1 MPTDNFKLLA
11 QAQLGTSAAAVYG
24 AVPANHETIIKYIT
38 VVNNDTEAL
47 WFTLFHTTGTTYT
60 EATTIIPE
68 ATIPAG
74 GWAEFNGTITMDATD
89 ILAGQGEQASELTIT
104 VWGDEIDVS

>member
-1 MPTDNFKLLA
+1 MPTDNFKLLH
-11 QAQLGTSAAAVYG
+11 QSQLSTTAG
-24 AVPANHETIIKYIT
+24 ALYTVPANHETIIKNIT
-38 VVNNDTEAL
+38 VGNNDTEAL

-68 ATIPAG
+68 ATIAAG
-74 GWAEFNGTITMDATD
+74 GWAEWEGSMTLDASD
-89 ILAGQGEQASELTIT
+89 VLGGDGEQASELTIT

>member
-1 MPTDNFKLLA
+1 MPTDNFKLLH
-11 QAQLGTSAAAVYG
+11 QSQITTTAAALYT
-24 AVPANHETIIKYIT
+24 VPADHETIVKYIT

-68 ATIPAG
+68 ATLPIG
-74 GWAEFNGTITMDATD
+74 GWAEFNGTITMDAAD
-89 ILAGQGEQASELTIT
+89 IIGGDAEQGSEITISIY
-104 VWGDEIDVS
+104 GDEIDVS

>member
-1 MPTDNFKLLA
+1 MPTDNFKLIH
-11 QAQLGTSAAAVYG
+11 QSQLSTTAG
-24 AVPANHETIIKYIT
+24 ALYTVPANNETIIKNMT

-47 WFTLFHTTGTTYT
+47 WFTLFHTTGTTYS

-68 ATIPAG
+68 ATLPAG
-74 GWAEFNGTITMDATD
+74 GWAEFDGTITMDASD
-89 ILAGQGEQASELTIT
+89 VLGGDAQQASEITIT

>member
-1 MPTDNFKLLA
+1 MPKDNFKLLHQSQITTTA
-11 QAQLGTSAAAVYG
+11 G
-24 AVPANHETIIKYIT
+24 ALYTVPANHETIIKSIS

-47 WFTLFHTTGTTYT
+47 WFTLFHTTGTTYS

-68 ATIPAG
+68 ATIAAG
-74 GWAEFNGTITMDATD
+74 GWAEWEGAITMDASD
-89 ILAGQGEQASELTIT
+89 VLGGDAEQASEITIT

>member
-1 MPTDNFKLLA
+1 MPSDNFKMLA
-11 QAQLGTSAAAVYG
+11 QAQLGTSEAAVYG

-47 WFTLFHTTGTTYT
+47 WFTLFHTTGTTYS

-68 ATIPAG
+68 ATIVAG
-74 GWAEFNGTITMDATD
+74 GWAEWEGSMTFDASD
-89 ILAGQGEQASELTIT
+89 VLGGDGEQASELTIT

>member
-1 MPTDNFKLLA
+1 MPTDNFKLLH
-11 QAQLGTSAAAVYG
+11 QSQITTTAAALYT
-24 AVPANHETIIKYIT
+24 VPADHETIVKYIT

-68 ATIPAG
+68 ATLPIG
-74 GWAEFNGTITMDATD
+74 GWAEFNGTITMDAAD
-89 ILAGQGEQASELTIT
+89 IIGGDCETGSLVTIT
-104 VWGDEIDVS
+104 IYGDEIDVS

>member
-1 MPTDNFKLLA
+1 MPTDNFKLLH
-11 QAQLGTSAAAVYG
+11 QSQLSTTAG
-24 AVPANHETIIKYIT
+24 ALYTVPANHETIVKNIT

-47 WFTLFHTTGTTYT
+47 WFTLFHTTGTTYS

-68 ATIPAG
+68 ATIVAG
-74 GWAEFNGTITMDATD
+74 GWAEWEGAMTLDADD
-89 ILAGQGEQASELTIT
+89 ILGGDGEQASELTIT

>member
-1 MPTDNFKLLA
+1 MPSDNFKLLH
-11 QAQLGTSAAAVYG
+11 QSQLSTTAG
-24 AVPANHETIIKYIT
+24 ALYTVPANHETIIKNIT

-47 WFTLFHTTGTTYT
+47 WFTLFPTTGTTYT

-68 ATIPAG
+68 ATISAG
-74 GWAEFNGTITMDATD
+74 GWAEWEGSMTLDADD
-89 ILAGQGEQASELTIT
+89 ILGGDGEQASELTIT

>member
-1 MPTDNFKLLA
+1 MPSDNFK
-11 QAQLGTSAAAVYG
+11 QLHQSQLSTTAG
-24 AVPANHETIIKYIT
+24 ALYTVPANHETIIKNIT

-47 WFTLFHTTGTTYT
+47 WFTLFHTTGTTYS

-68 ATIPAG
+68 ATIAAG
-74 GWAEFNGTITMDATD
+74 GWAEWEGSMTFDASD
-89 ILAGQGEQASELTIT
+89 VLGGDGEQASELTIT

>member
-1 MPTDNFKLLA
+1 MPSDNFKLLH
-11 QAQLGTSAAAVYG
+11 QSQLSTTAG
-24 AVPANHETIIKYIT
+24 ALYTVPANHETIIKNIT

-47 WFTLFHTTGTTYT
+47 WFTLFHTTGTTYA

-74 GWAEFNGTITMDATD
+74 GWAEWEGSMTMDASD
-89 ILAGQGEQASELTIT
+89 ILGGDGEQASELTIT

>member
-1 MPTDNFKLLA
+1 MPSDNFKLLH
-11 QAQLGTSAAAVYG
+11 QSQLSTTAG
-24 AVPANHETIIKYIT
+24 ALYTVPANHETIIKNIT

-47 WFTLFHTTGTTYT
+47 WFTLFHTTGTTYS

-68 ATIPAG
+68 ATIAAG
-74 GWAEFNGTITMDATD
+74 GWAEWEGCMTLDADD
-89 ILAGQGEQASELTIT
+89 ILGGDGEQASELTIT

>member
-1 MPTDNFKLLA
+1 MPSDNFKLLH
-11 QAQLGTSAAAVYG
+11 QSQLSTTAG
-24 AVPANHETIIKYIT
+24 ALYTVPANHEPIIKNIT

-47 WFTLFHTTGTTYT
+47 WFTLFHTTGTTYS

-68 ATIPAG
+68 ATIAAG
-74 GWAEFNGTITMDATD
+74 GWAEWEGSMTMDASD
-89 ILAGQGEQASELTIT
+89 VLGGDGEQASELTIT

>member
-1 MPTDNFKLLA
+1 MPSDNFKLLH
-11 QAQLGTSAAAVYG
+11 QSQLSTTAG
-24 AVPANHETIIKYIT
+24 ALYTVPANHETIVKNIT

-47 WFTLFHTTGTTYT
+47 WFTLFHTTGTTYS

-68 ATIPAG
+68 ATIAAG
-74 GWAEFNGTITMDATD
+74 GWAEWEGSMTMDASD
-89 ILAGQGEQASELTIT
+89 VLGGDGEQDNELTIT

>member
-1 MPTDNFKLLA
+1 MPSDNFKLLH
-11 QAQLGTSAAAVYG
+11 QSQLSTTAG
-24 AVPANHETIIKYIT
+24 ALYTVPANHETIIKNIT

-60 EATTIIPE
+60 EAKTIIPE
-68 ATIPAG
+68 ATIAAG
-74 GWAEFNGTITMDATD
+74 GWAEWEGSMTLDASD
-89 ILAGQGEQASELTIT
+89 VLGGDGEQASELTIT

>member
-1 MPTDNFKLLA
+1 MPSDNFK
-11 QAQLGTSAAAVYG
+11 QLHQSQLSTTAG
-24 AVPANHETIIKYIT
+24 ALYTVPANHETIIKNIT

-47 WFTLFHTTGTTYT
+47 WFTLFHTTGTTYS

-68 ATIPAG
+68 ATIAAG
-74 GWAEFNGTITMDATD
+74 GWAEWEGSMTLDASD
-89 ILAGQGEQASELTIT
+89 ILGGDGEQASELTIT

>member
-1 MPTDNFKLLA
+1 MPSDNFKLLH
-11 QAQLGTSAAAVYG
+11 QSQLSTTAG
-24 AVPANHETIIKYIT
+24 ALYTVPANHETIVKNIT

-47 WFTLFHTTGTTYT
+47 WFTLFHTTGTTYS

-68 ATIPAG
+68 ATIAAG
-74 GWAEFNGTITMDATD
+74 GWAEWEVSMTMDASD
-89 ILAGQGEQASELTIT
+89 VLGGDGEQASELTIT

>member
-1 MPTDNFKLLA
+1 MPVDNFKLLH
-11 QAQLGTSAAAVYG
+11 QSQLSTTAG
-24 AVPANHETIIKYIT
+24 ALYTVPANHETIIKSIS

-68 ATIPAG
+68 ATLPAG
-74 GWAEFNGTITMDATD
+74 GWAEWEGAITMDASD
-89 ILAGQGEQASELTIT
+89 VLGGDAEQASEITIT

>member
-1 MPTDNFKLLA
+1 MPSDNFK
-11 QAQLGTSAAAVYG
+11 QLHQSQLSTTAG
-24 AVPANHETIIKYIT
+24 ALYTVPANHETIIKNIT
-38 VVNNDTEAL
+38 VVNTDTEAL

-68 ATIPAG
+68 ATIAAG
-74 GWAEFNGTITMDATD
+74 GWAEWEGSMTLDASD
-89 ILAGQGEQASELTIT
+89 VLGGDGEQASELTIT

>member
-1 MPTDNFKLLA
+1 MPSDNFKLLH
-11 QAQLGTSAAAVYG
+11 QSQLTTTAG
-24 AVPANHETIIKYIT
+24 ALYTVPANHETIIKNIT

-68 ATIPAG
+68 ATIAAG
-74 GWAEFNGTITMDATD
+74 GWAEWEGSMTLDASD
-89 ILAGQGEQASELTIT
+89 VLGGDGEQASELTIT

>member
-1 MPTDNFKLLA
+1 MPSDNFK
-11 QAQLGTSAAAVYG
+11 QLHQSQLSTTAG
-24 AVPANHETIIKYIT
+24 ALYTVPANHETIIKNIT

-47 WFTLFHTTGTTYT
+47 WFTLFHTTGTTYS

-68 ATIPAG
+68 ATIAAG
-74 GWAEFNGTITMDATD
+74 GWAEWESSMTLDASD
-89 ILAGQGEQASELTIT
+89 VLGGDGEQASELTIT